1 MLLCRLLCLITCS
14 HQRAEGKT
22 LGSRGSA
29 HMTKGS
35 FLLFLLFLICKV
47 NGQLPPL
54 ALEAQ
59 PSVVQGHVCR
69 AKSLCF
75 WQSHELTW
83 ALVRKRPR
91 PHVAEWN
98 IRPPRWLRV
107 THQTRGMSKHA
118 ISCRVRA
125 FFWLS
130 LEPPK
135 PTRSRGCLGVMKTAQ
150 RREDS

>member
-1 MLLCRLLCLITCS
+1 
-14 HQRAEGKT
+14 
-22 LGSRGSA
+22 
-29 HMTKGS
+29 MTKGS

-59 PSVVQGHVCR
+59 PSVVQGHMCR

-75 WQSHELTW
+75 WQNHELTW

-91 PHVAEWN
+91 PHVADWN
-98 IRPPRWLRV
+98 IQPPCWLRV

-130 LEPPK
+130 LSSPQTPQE
-135 PTRSRGCLGVMKTAQ
+135 Q
-150 RREDS
+150 RLPGSHEDSSEKGGLLSWWVRVLTGCEPRDQLGEKAKLYLEAL

>member
-22 LGSRGSA
+22 LGSRGST
-29 HMTKGS
+29 HMTKGI
-35 FLLFLLFLICKV
+35 FLLFLICKV
-47 NGQLPPL
+47 NEQLPPL

-59 PSVVQGHVCR
+59 PSVVQGHTCR
-69 AKSLCF
+69 AKSVCF
-75 WQSHELTW
+75 RQNHELTW

-91 PHVAEWN
+91 PHVADWN
-98 IRPPRWLRV
+98 IRPPRWLWV

-118 ISCRVRA
+118 ISCQVRA

-130 LEPPK
+130 LSSPPN
-135 PTRSRGCLGVMKTAQ
+135 PPGAEVAWES
-150 RREDS
+150 